1 MVFRHLAK
9 ESVVY
14 GGADFITKVLAF
26 FVFPII
32 AAALS
37 PIAFGTLELIFTVT
51 AIFGLVMNCGL
62 NNAVQRLYWDK
73 DTLVAQQPA
82 IVTSGLAAQIIFG
95 LLAAFIGL
103 LLVPLFLPWI
113 EAEKL
118 PLTWVALVA
127 ALFAMLLSQW
137 SQYILDVI
145 RLHFAPWRFFSI
157 ALISRVSTM
166 LFGLVAI
173 VSLGLGIDG
182 FLTAQAIVLALVLPV
197 AFLLIRKDINFAKIN
212 MIWLK
217 ELVQLGYPFIF
228 INLAYWLFGS
238 MDRWML
244 ASMHSVEEV
253 GIYSVAFRF
262 ASIVLFVST
271 AFSQAWSP
279 IAIKILTDHPDSY
292 RTIYGQVLLV
302 LVFVMLIVGG
312 ALALFSGELIS
323 LIMPQE
329 YLKSSLPLVILC
341 FAIIFQSSLQVTA
354 VGISL
359 EKKNY
364 IFVRLTWLAAL
375 INFISNYLLIPDY
388 GASGAAFATLISYI
402 FITVSYFYYTQK
414 LHPIVINWRSLFII
428 MLLGTLLAI
437 ISIIFV
443 NISFNFVIIY
453 FKIFLAAA
461 CLVIGWMML
470 PIKFLRK
477 YNKNF
482 L

>member
-1 MVFRHLAK
+1 MLFRNLAK
-9 ESVVY
+9 DSGIY

-26 FVFPII
+26 FTFPII

-37 PIAFGTLELIFTVT
+37 PRAFGTLELIFTVT
-51 AIFGLVMNCGL
+51 ALLGFVMNCGL
-62 NNAVQRLYWDK
+62 NNALQRFYWNK
-73 DTLVAQQPA
+73 KLVLQQPA

-95 LLAAFIGL
+95 LLVTFIGL
-103 LLVPLFLPWI
+103 LLVPFILPWI
-113 EAEKL
+113 EAEQW

-127 ALFAMLLSQW
+127 ALLVMLLSQW

-145 RLHFAPWRFFSI
+145 RLHAAPWQFFSI
-157 ALISRVSTM
+157 ALVSRVGTM
-166 LFGLVAI
+166 LFGLAAV

-182 FLTAQAIVLALVLPV
+182 LITAQAIVLALALPV
-197 AFLLIRKDINFAKIN
+197 ALLLIRKDINLAKIN

-217 ELVQLGYPFIF
+217 KLVQFGYPFIF
-228 INLAYWLFGS
+228 VNLAYWLFGS

-244 ASMHSVEEV
+244 TSMHSVEEV

-262 ASIVLFVST
+262 ASIVLFVTT
-271 AFSQAWSP
+271 AFGQAWSP
-279 IAIKILTDHPDSY
+279 IAIKIYADYPDSY
-292 RTIYGQVLLV
+292 RIIYGQVLLL
-302 LVFVMLIVGG
+302 LVSVTLIVGG

-341 FAIIFQSSLQVTA
+341 FAIIFQSSQQVTA

-359 EKKNY
+359 EKKTY
-364 IFVRLTWLAAL
+364 IFARLAWLAAV
-375 INFISNYLLIPDY
+375 INFIGNYLLIPHF
-388 GASGAAFATLISYI
+388 GASGSASATLISYI
-402 FITVSYFYYTQK
+402 VLTVSYFYYTQK
-414 LHPIVINWRSLFII
+414 LHPIVVNWVSLLSI
-428 MLLGTLLAI
+428 MLLGTLVAI

-443 NISFNFVIIY
+443 NTSLNFTIIY
-453 FKIFLAAA
+453 FKIFLVAA

-477 YNKNF
+477 YNKNV

>member
-9 ESVVY
+9 DSGIY

-26 FVFPII
+26 FAYPII

-37 PIAFGTLELIFTVT
+37 PMAFGTLELIFTVT
-51 AIFGLVMNCGL
+51 ALLGLVMNCGL
-62 NNAVQRLYWDK
+62 NNAVQRFYWDK

-82 IVTSGLAAQIIFG
+82 LVTSGFAAQVIFG
-95 LLAAFIGL
+95 LLVTFIGL
-103 LLVPLFLPWI
+103 LLVPFLLPWI
-113 EAEKL
+113 EAEEW
-118 PLTWVALVA
+118 PLTWVALAA

-145 RLHFAPWRFFSI
+145 RLHFAPWRFFAI
-157 ALISRVSTM
+157 ALVSRVGTM
-166 LFGLVAI
+166 LFGLVAV

-182 FLTAQAIVLALVLPV
+182 LLVAQVIVLTLVLPI
-197 AFLLIRKDINFAKIN
+197 ALFLIRKDINFSKIN

-217 ELVQLGYPFIF
+217 ELVQFGYPFIF
-228 INLAYWLFGS
+228 ASLAYWLFGS

-271 AFSQAWSP
+271 AFGQAWSP
-279 IAIKILTDHPDSY
+279 IAMKIRTDHPDSY
-292 RTIYGQVLLV
+292 RTIYGQVLLL
-302 LVFVMLIVGG
+302 LVFVTLIVGG

-329 YLKSSLPLVILC
+329 YLKSSLPLAILC

-354 VGISL
+354 LGISL
-359 EKKNY
+359 EKKTY
-364 IFVRLTWLAAL
+364 IFARLAWLAAV
-375 INFISNYLLIPDY
+375 INFIGNYLLIPHF
-388 GASGAAFATLISYI
+388 GASGAASATFISYI
-402 FITVSYFYYTQK
+402 VLTVSYFYYTQK
-414 LHPIVINWRSLFII
+414 LHPIVVNWKSLFGI
-428 MLLGTLLAI
+428 MLLGTLTLI

-443 NISFNFVIIY
+443 NTSLNFIVIY
-453 FKIFLAAA
+453 SKIFLIAA

-477 YNKNF
+477 YNKK
-482 L
+482 